1 MPTLLLRLV
10 GPMQS
15 WGTTSRFDQRDTGK
29 EPSKSGV
36 IGLLAAAMGIDR
48 NDDWKKLEPLTL
60 LSMGVRHDRSGVL
73 KYDYQTVGQGIEEI
87 ENWDGTT
94 QIRSRMIL
102 ANGKYPTGDHLGEGI
117 QSYRY
122 YLADAAFL
130 VGLEGDDR
138 SLLELASEKLKNPV
152 WPLAL
157 GRKSYLP
164 AEPIWLKDGVQD
176 VPLLD
181 AFKAYP
187 WLGTRRRWEDDA
199 PEQLLVSLDST
210 DGSGVLK
217 MDQPLS
223 SFAERRFG
231 ARFVRSEWITFPREV
246 INVPE

>member
-1 MPTLLLRLV
+1 MPTLLLRLA

-48 NDDWKKLEPLTL
+48 ENWSELKLLTR
-60 LSMGVRHDRSGVL
+60 LSMGVRHDRPGVP
-73 KYDYQTVGQGIEEI
+73 KYDYQTAGCAAADTII
-87 ENWDGTT
+87 K
-94 QIRSRMIL
+94 
-102 ANGKYPTGDHLGEGI
+102 ANGELSTAGGVV
-117 QSYRY
+117 SRRF

-130 VGLEGDDR
+130 VGFEGDDS
-138 SLLELASEKLKNPV
+138 SLMLRLHAALGNPS

-157 GRKSYLP
+157 GRKSYVP
-164 AEPIWLKDGVQD
+164 SEPVWIKNGLQNAPLRD
-176 VPLLD
+176 VLMGWPWITTERKWEKRPEKLLFSFES
-181 AFKAYP
+181 A
-187 WLGTRRRWEDDA
+187 
-199 PEQLLVSLDST
+199 

-231 ARFVRSEWITFPREV
+231 TRFVRSEWIPFPQGV
-246 INVPE
+246 SNVPA

>member
-36 IGLLAAAMGIDR
+36 VGLLAAALGIDR
-48 NDDWKKLEPLTL
+48 ENWTDLEPLTRL
-60 LSMGVRHDRSGVL
+60 TMGVRHDRPGVPRR
-73 KYDYQTVGQGIEEI
+73 DYQTAQHIISADRSKIHETAV
-87 ENWDGTT
+87 TT
-94 QIRSRMIL
+94 R
-102 ANGKYPTGDHLGEGI
+102 D
-117 QSYRY
+117 

-130 VGLEGDDR
+130 VGLKWEDR
-138 SLLELASEKLKNPV
+138 SFLERTHAALRAPV

-164 AEPIWLKDGVQD
+164 SEPICIENGVQD
-176 VPLLD
+176 APLRDVLTRW
-181 AFKAYP
+181 P
-187 WLGTRRRWEDDA
+187 WTALLRKWEKP
-199 PEQLLVSLDST
+199 PERLLVSFESE

-231 ARFVRSEWITFPREV
+231 ARIVRSEWIPFPQEV
-246 INVPE
+246 THVSA

>member
-1 MPTLLLRLV
+1 MPTLLIQLV

-48 NDDWKKLEPLTL
+48 ENWVELEPLSL
-60 LSMGVRHDRSGVL
+60 LAMGVRHDRPGVP
-73 KYDYQTVGQGIEEI
+73 KRDYQTAGCANTDKVIKA
-87 ENWDGTT
+87 DGKPSDDGVV
-94 QIRSRMIL
+94 SRR
-102 ANGKYPTGDHLGEGI
+102 D
-117 QSYRY
+117 

-130 VGLEGDDR
+130 VGLSGLDR
-138 SLLELASEKLKNPV
+138 SLLERAHAALRDPA

-157 GRKSYLP
+157 GRKSYVP
-164 AEPIWLKDGVQD
+164 SEPIWIKDGLQD
-176 VPLLD
+176 GSLLT
-181 AFKAYP
+181 ALKSRQWIASP
-187 WLGTRRRWEDDA
+187 RKWEE
-199 PEQLLVSLDST
+199 PPTELLLSMESA

-231 ARFVRSEWITFPREV
+231 SRFVRSEWIHFPREV
-246 INVPE
+246 SYVPA

>member
-36 IGLLAAAMGIDR
+36 IGLLAAAFGIDR
-48 NDDWKKLEPLTL
+48 ENWADLEPLTR
-60 LSMGVRHDRSGVL
+60 LSMGVRHDRSGVT
-73 KYDYQTVGQGIEEI
+73 KRDYQTAGCGAKDTII
-87 ENWDGTT
+87 KADGSPSKDGVVS
-94 QIRSRMIL
+94 QR
-102 ANGKYPTGDHLGEGI
+102 H
-117 QSYRY
+117 

-130 VGLEGDDR
+130 VGLDCNER
-138 SLLELASEKLKNPV
+138 ELLEEVHAKLKNPT

-157 GRKSYLP
+157 GRKSYVP
-164 AEPIWLKDGVQD
+164 SEPIWIEGGVRDEKLRD
-176 VPLLD
+176 VLTKWPWIALQRSGEELPEKLLIT
-181 AFKAYP
+181 F
-187 WLGTRRRWEDDA
+187 E
-199 PEQLLVSLDST
+199 SN

-231 ARFVRSEWITFPREV
+231 ARLVRSEWIPFPQEV
-246 INVPE
+246 PYVSA